1 MSEKRYCITP
11 TGDRKRAFKLCI
23 QYMNAQTAP
32 PDKWI
37 IVDDGVTDAVE
48 SQLAD
53 IRIPFEVIRLNPLPG
68 NTLIRNISAAF
79 CRVPVG
85 AKTAII
91 EDDDCYL
98 PGYLAEMWQLLDE
111 FDSVGSRYHRYYNVV
126 KRCFWEFRN
135 SRTLALHSCGFAR
148 EAWVIFRKML
158 PGFTQNNIDREFGR
172 YYPYKRGFNDRVLPV
187 HIVGM
192 TDGRAGITWIHRKAD
207 RRWQPDIHC
216 KKLAEWCGDYHKNYL
231 GEYDA
236 ES

>member
-1 MSEKRYCITP
+1 MSDKRYCITP
-11 TGDRKRAFKLCI
+11 TGDRKRAFRLCI
-23 QYMNAQTAP
+23 QYMNAQTAT

-37 IVDDGVTDAVE
+37 IVDDGETDAVE

-68 NTLIRNISAAF
+68 NTLIRNLSAAF

-85 AKTAII
+85 EKTAII

-98 PGYLAEMWQLLDE
+98 PDYLAEMWHLLDE
-111 FDSVGSRYHRYYNVV
+111 YDSVGCRYHCYYNVV
-126 KRCFWEFRN
+126 KRCFWKFRN

-231 GEYDA
+231 GEHDA

>member
-85 AKTAII
+85 AKRLSLKMMTVIFPAILLKCGSCWMSLTPLEAAITAIT
-91 EDDDCYL
+91 
-98 PGYLAEMWQLLDE
+98 MW
-111 FDSVGSRYHRYYNVV
+111 
-126 KRCFWEFRN
+126 
-135 SRTLALHSCGFAR
+135 
-148 EAWVIFRKML
+148 
-158 PGFTQNNIDREFGR
+158 
-172 YYPYKRGFNDRVLPV
+172 
-187 HIVGM
+187 
-192 TDGRAGITWIHRKAD
+192 
-207 RRWQPDIHC
+207 
-216 KKLAEWCGDYHKNYL
+216 
-231 GEYDA
+231 
-236 ES
+236 